1 MTPPDSSSS
10 NAQARAEAQ
19 RVRILDAA
27 QRCFIA
33 RGFHAAAVSEIASEA
48 GISQGLMYRYF
59 DNKRAMILAL
69 IQRQLEEDQRSIGQT
84 PASLDMVD
92 GLLACYQQ
100 WARGE
105 SIGNLDTA
113 IANVGLYAGDHRRSA
128 ARSGREAQVL
138 RKHDKLTTDAVCDW
152 LREHDIARGAQVDE
166 ASLRERTLL
175 LRVVVEGLA
184 MRAVRDPDLAPET
197 VRAVLLAAISRSAGG
212 VSDTACVR
220 PRSSASVRRPLHTP
234 PPAAPS
240 SPTAIPR

>member
-1 MTPPDSSSS
+1 M
-10 NAQARAEAQ
+10 
-19 RVRILDAA
+19 RILDAA

-33 RGFHAAAVSEIASEA
+33 RGFHGAAVSEIASEA

-113 IANVGLYAGDHRRSA
+113 IANVGLYAEITA
-128 ARSGREAQVL
+128 EAQRDPAVGAVL
-138 RKHDKLTTDAVCDW
+138 RKHDKMTTEAVCQW
-152 LREHDIARGAQVDE
+152 LREHDLARGAQVDE
-166 ASLRERTLL
+166 PSLRERTLL

-184 MRAVRDPDLAPET
+184 MRAVRDPDLAPDT
-197 VRAVLLAAISRSAGG
+197 VRRLLQRAISQVLGA
-212 VSDTACVR
+212 
-220 PRSSASVRRPLHTP
+220 
-234 PPAAPS
+234 
-240 SPTAIPR
+240 

>member
-1 MTPPDSSSS
+1 MTPPDSSTP

-59 DNKRAMILAL
+59 DNKRAMVLAL
-69 IQRQLEEDQRSIGQT
+69 IQRQLEEDQRSMGSR

-113 IANVGLYAGDHRRSA
+113 IANVGLYAEITA
-128 ARSGREAQVL
+128 EAQRDPAVGTVL
-138 RKHDKLTTDAVCDW
+138 RKHDKLTTEAVCHW
-152 LREHDIARGAQVDE
+152 LREHDIARGVQLDE
-166 ASLRERTLL
+166 ASLRQRTLL

-197 VRAVLLAAISRSAGG
+197 VRRLLLGVISQVLGE
-212 VSDTACVR
+212 
-220 PRSSASVRRPLHTP
+220 
-234 PPAAPS
+234 
-240 SPTAIPR
+240 

>member
-1 MTPPDSSSS
+1 MARGPTMPPADPSSPA
-10 NAQARAEAQ
+10 AQLRAEAQ

-33 RGFHAAAVSEIASEA
+33 RGFHAAAVSEIAAEA

-69 IQRQLEEDQRSIGQT
+69 IQRQLEEDQRSMGSR

-105 SIGNLDTA
+105 SIGELDTA
-113 IANVGLYAGDHRRSA
+113 IANVGLYAEITA
-128 ARSGREAQVL
+128 EAQRDPAVGTVL
-138 RKHDKLTTDAVCDW
+138 RQHDKLTTQAVCEW
-152 LREHDIARGAQVDE
+152 LRQHDLARGAKVDE

-184 MRAVRDPDLAPET
+184 MRAVRDPDLAPGT
-197 VRAVLLAAISRSAGG
+197 VRGLLVQTITRVLGE
-212 VSDTACVR
+212 
-220 PRSSASVRRPLHTP
+220 
-234 PPAAPS
+234 
-240 SPTAIPR
+240 

>member
-1 MTPPDSSSS
+1 MTPPDSNSS

-33 RGFHAAAVSEIASEA
+33 RGFHAAAVSDIAAEA

-105 SIGNLDTA
+105 SIGDLDTA
-113 IANVGLYAGDHRRSA
+113 IANVGLYAEITA
-128 ARSGREAQVL
+128 EAQRDPAVGTVL
-138 RKHDKLTTDAVCDW
+138 RKHDKLTTEAVCHW

-166 ASLRERTLL
+166 ALLRERTLL

-197 VRAVLLAAISRSAGG
+197 VRAVLLAAISRVLGA
-212 VSDTACVR
+212 
-220 PRSSASVRRPLHTP
+220 
-234 PPAAPS
+234 
-240 SPTAIPR
+240 